1 MYGVD
6 RGEWATRVKKLELA
20 AWEGRPGTL
29 CGHAADDG
37 DLEVFG

>member
-20 AWEGRPGTL
+20 
-29 CGHAADDG
+29 CGKTWDIMWTCG
-37 DLEVFG
+37 